1 MRNDVSEA
9 LVEPAKRTGLPVRVP
24 EQTPR
29 GYGGGEIFTEVVSEA
44 EYFVDNDIDSVHGHM
59 SQLPQ
64 DLAVDRAL
72 TEAGKEIVKNHGV
85 R

>member
-1 MRNDVSEA
+1 
-9 LVEPAKRTGLPVRVP
+9 
-24 EQTPR
+24 
-29 GYGGGEIFTEVVSEA
+29 VVSEA

-59 SQLPQ
+59 SHLLQ